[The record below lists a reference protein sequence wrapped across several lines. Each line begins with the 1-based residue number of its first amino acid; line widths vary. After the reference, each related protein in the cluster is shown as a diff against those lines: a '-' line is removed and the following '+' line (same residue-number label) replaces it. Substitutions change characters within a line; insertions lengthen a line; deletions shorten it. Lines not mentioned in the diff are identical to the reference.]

1 MTDGKMLGILDN
13 LKDKYKREAK
23 DKEDKEILS
32 ALEMA
37 VEYLTKTVDLNNHLN
52 NQCDDLKRQ
61 ISILDEELTKAK
73 EEITIMK
80 EQSLAIGVENGKL
93 NTECNTYRDC
103 ISLMCREVL
112 R

>member
-13 LKDKYKREAK
+13 LKDKYKRKAK
-23 DKEDKEILS
+23 DKENKEILS

-37 VEYLTKTVDLNNHLN
+37 VEYLTKTVDFN

-93 NTECNTYRDC
+93 NTECNTYREC
-103 ISLMCREVL
+103 ITLMCREVL